1 MLYNVVCPSGSDVHR
16 SDMTRP
22 AQRSDD
28 KLVFIHSTSVAA
40 SFYIR
45 LAAEVEHAPAESSHI
60 HMNQAACR
68 SNVYFKYRVNI
79 IITKKDRLTF
89 KIFYL
94 FFL

>member
-1 MLYNVVCPSGSDVHR
+1 
-16 SDMTRP
+16 MTRP
-22 AQRSDD
+22 AQSSDD

-40 SFYIR
+40 SFHIR
-45 LAAEVEHAPAESSHI
+45 LADEVEHAPAESSHI
-60 HMNQAACR
+60 LMNQIAYR

-79 IITKKDRLTF
+79 IIMEKDRLTF

>member
-1 MLYNVVCPSGSDVHR
+1 
-16 SDMTRP
+16 MTRP
-22 AQRSDD
+22 AQSSDD

-40 SFYIR
+40 FFHIR
-45 LAAEVEHAPAESSHI
+45 LADEVEHAPAESSHI
-60 HMNQAACR
+60 LMNQTAYR

-79 IITKKDRLTF
+79 IIMEKDRLTF